1 MGTWNSGE
9 WNTFPWGSGAGTT
22 VSTSTPP
29 GPFVEI
35 FPARLFPILYGL
47 YRQCAAILLEDGGFQ
62 LGLLTDSEFYTIA
75 NEVVMDF
82 LSKTQIIKKIFN
94 VHIVVGVDTYTKP
107 DQLGEIDEALAG
119 QTHINR
125 TSGFYLDNSD
135 PLWPTQFN
143 QSQYFK
149 EDEVTVKQIQL
160 SPMPNVEGELTYTY
174 DQGYGVPASTSG
186 AVDFDIQAN
195 PSTPGYGVFAEALG
209 NPYLEATGPGYGVY
223 ADMVCSTGNLTMI
236 GKVIPTDPTYIQII
250 PASFQ
255 CYLKYGILSRIF
267 STNSELKDE
276 QKAAYCQARYAE
288 GVNLAGAIMANIYTE
303 QANA

>member
-1 MGTWNSGE
+1 M
-9 WNTFPWGSGAGTT
+9 
-22 VSTSTPP
+22 STSNPY
-29 GPFVEI
+29 VEI
-35 FPARLFPILYGL
+35 FQTRLTSDLYAI
-47 YRQCAAILLEDGGFQ
+47 YKQCSNVLLEDGGLT
-62 LGLLTDSEFYTIA
+62 LGLITDSEFYAIA
-75 NEVVMDF
+75 NEVVTDF
-82 LSKTQIIKKIFN
+82 LSKTQIIKKVFC
-94 VHIVVGVDTYTKP
+94 VPLLVGVDTYTKP

-135 PLWPTQFN
+135 PSWPTQFN
-143 QSQYFK
+143 QPQSFK
-149 EDEVTVKQIQL
+149 EDEVPVNQIQL

-195 PSTPGYGVFAEALG
+195 PSTPGYGVFAEAIG
-209 NPYLEATGPGYGVY
+209 NPYLEAAGTGYGVY

-236 GKVIPTDPTYIQII
+236 GNVIPTDPTYIQLI

-276 QKAAYCQARYAE
+276 QKATYCQARYAE

>member
-1 MGTWNSGE
+1 M
-9 WNTFPWGSGAGTT
+9 
-22 VSTSTPP
+22 STSNPY
-29 GPFVEI
+29 VEI
-35 FPARLFPILYGL
+35 FQTRLTSELYVI
-47 YRQCAAILLEDGGFQ
+47 YKQCSNVLLEDGGLT
-62 LGLLTDSEFYTIA
+62 LGLITDSEFYAIA
-75 NEVVMDF
+75 NEVVTDF
-82 LSKTQIIKKIFN
+82 LSKTQIIKKVFC
-94 VHIVVGVDTYTKP
+94 VPLLVGVDTYTKP

-135 PLWPTQFN
+135 PSWPTQFN
-143 QSQYFK
+143 QPQSFK
-149 EDEVTVKQIQL
+149 EDEVPVNQIQL

-195 PSTPGYGVFAEALG
+195 PSTPGYGVFAEAIG
-209 NPYLEATGPGYGVY
+209 NPYLEAAGTGYGVY

-236 GKVIPTDPTYIQII
+236 GNVIPTDPTYIQLI

>member
-1 MGTWNSGE
+1 
-9 WNTFPWGSGAGTT
+9 
-22 VSTSTPP
+22 
-29 GPFVEI
+29 
-35 FPARLFPILYGL
+35 L
-47 YRQCAAILLEDGGFQ
+47 
-62 LGLLTDSEFYTIA
+62 
-75 NEVVMDF
+75 
-82 LSKTQIIKKIFN
+82 
-94 VHIVVGVDTYTKP
+94 VGVDTYTKP

-135 PLWPTQFN
+135 PSWPTQFN
-143 QSQYFK
+143 QPQSFK
-149 EDEVTVKQIQL
+149 EDEVPVNQIQL

-195 PSTPGYGVFAEALG
+195 PSTPGYGVFAEAIG
-209 NPYLEATGPGYGVY
+209 NPYLEAAGTGYGVY

-236 GKVIPTDPTYIQII
+236 GNVIPTDPTYIQLI

-276 QKAAYCQARYAE
+276 QKATYCQARYAE